1 MKEKIITKKILKWY
15 DLNKRSLPW
24 RKKVSLTKKQYYT
37 LISEFML
44 QQTQVATVIPFFN
57 RFIKNLPSINSL
69 AKVNEK
75 KLIKLWEG
83 LGYYSR
89 ARNLK
94 KTAQIIIK
102 NFDGK
107 LPNNFEDLLTLPG
120 IGNYTA
126 NAILAIAFNKPYI
139 PLDGNIERVLK
150 RYLYLKKEKEIQK
163 DNLLKKKLYL
173 ELLQRSSDYAQALME
188 LGALYVNQ
196 VIQYVISVQ
205 LEKNVNLSKIKILDL
220 TKKLKK
226 NKDKYFILKVYKKN
240 QKYLLIKNTKFNFLK
255 NLSIF
260 PMEELSNP
268 KNFDEN
274 LNFKMSNMNMNIK
287 IQYSKDNQKF
297 SSSYWI
303 DRKKLNSYMLPS
315 FTKKVV
321 QYLEKINEKNCIIGA
336 GISGLFIA
344 NLFKK
349 IQIIKLQFYEKKP
362 EFNRFG
368 RRLWNSIIS

>member
-15 DLNKRSLPW
+15 DLNKRPLPW
-24 RKKVSLTKKQYYT
+24 RKKVSVEKKQYFT

-44 QQTQVATVIPFFN
+44 QQTQVITVIPFFN

-69 AKVNEK
+69 AKVSEK

-94 KTAQIIIK
+94 KSAQVILK

-107 LPNNFEDLLTLPG
+107 LPDDFEDLITLPG

-150 RYLYLKKEKEIQK
+150 RYLYLKKDKEIQK
-163 DNLLKKKLYL
+163 DYLLKKKIIFGTTL
-173 ELLQRSSDYAQALME
+173 RSSDYAQALME
-188 LGALYVNQ
+188 LGALICKPNNPRCDKCP
-196 VIQYVISVQ
+196 IK
-205 LEKNVNLSKIKILDL
+205 KNCKSYKKKDFILARN
-220 TKKLKK
+220 LKK

-240 QKYLLIKNTKFNFLK
+240 QRYLLIKNTKFNFLK

-260 PMEELSNP
+260 PMEELSKP
-268 KNFDEN
+268 KNFNEN

-287 IQYSKDNQKF
+287 IQYLKGNQKF
-297 SSSYWI
+297 PSSYWM
-303 DRKKLNSYMLPS
+303 DRNKLNNYMLPS

-321 QYLEKINEKNCIIGA
+321 QYLEKD
-336 GISGLFIA
+336 
-344 NLFKK
+344 
-349 IQIIKLQFYEKKP
+349 
-362 EFNRFG
+362 
-368 RRLWNSIIS
+368 

>member
-15 DLNKRSLPW
+15 DLNKRLLPW
-24 RKKVSLTKKQYYT
+24 RKKVSLEKKQYYT

-44 QQTQVATVIPFFN
+44 QQTQVTTVIPFFN

-69 AKVNEK
+69 AKANEK
-75 KLIKLWEG
+75 KLIKLWQG

-94 KTAQIIIK
+94 KTAQVIIE
-102 NFDGK
+102 NFEGK
-107 LPNNFEDLLTLPG
+107 LPNNLKDLLTLPG
-120 IGNYTA
+120 VGNYTA

-150 RYLYLKKEKEIQK
+150 RYLYLKKKKEIQK
-163 DNLLKKKLYL
+163 DNLLQKKIIFGTSS
-173 ELLQRSSDYAQALME
+173 RSSDYAQALME
-188 LGALYVNQ
+188 LGALICKPSNPRCD
-196 VIQYVISVQ
+196 
-205 LEKNVNLSKIKILDL
+205 ECPIKINCKSFINKDFSL
-220 TKKLKK
+220 TKRIKK
-226 NKDKYFILKVYKKN
+226 NKEKYFILKVYKKD

-274 LNFKMSNMNMNIK
+274 LNIKMSNMNMNIK

-297 SSSYWI
+297 SSYYWL
-303 DRKKLNSYMLPS
+303 DKKKLDSYMLPT

-321 QYLEKINEKNCIIGA
+321 QYLEKD
-336 GISGLFIA
+336 
-344 NLFKK
+344 
-349 IQIIKLQFYEKKP
+349 
-362 EFNRFG
+362 
-368 RRLWNSIIS
+368 

>member
-1 MKEKIITKKILKWY
+1 MKEKIITKKVLKWY

-24 RKKVSLTKKQYYT
+24 RKKVSFERKQYYT
-37 LISEFML
+37 LVSEFML
-44 QQTQVATVIPFFN
+44 QQTQVTTVIPFFN
-57 RFIKNLPSINSL
+57 RFIKDLPSINSL

-89 ARNLK
+89 VRNLK
-94 KTAQIIIK
+94 KTVQKIIK
-102 NFDGK
+102 NFNGK
-107 LPNNFEDLLTLPG
+107 LPNNSEDLLTLPG
-120 IGNYTA
+120 VGNYTA

-163 DNLLKKKLYL
+163 DNLVKKKIIFGTTL
-173 ELLQRSSDYAQALME
+173 RSSDYAQALME
-188 LGALYVNQ
+188 LGALICKPNNPICDQ
-196 VIQYVISVQ
+196 CPIR
-205 LEKNVNLSKIKILDL
+205 KNCKSYRRKDFIL
-220 TKKLKK
+220 TKNLKK
-226 NKDKYFILKVYKKN
+226 NRDKYFILKVYKKD

-268 KNFDEN
+268 KNFNEN

-287 IQYSKDNQKF
+287 IQYSQDNQKF
-297 SSSYWI
+297 PLSYWF
-303 DRKKLNSYMLPS
+303 DRKKLNNYMLPS

-321 QYLEKINEKNCIIGA
+321 QYLEKN
-336 GISGLFIA
+336 
-344 NLFKK
+344 
-349 IQIIKLQFYEKKP
+349 
-362 EFNRFG
+362 
-368 RRLWNSIIS
+368 

>member
-24 RKKVSLTKKQYYT
+24 RKKVSLEKKQYYT

-44 QQTQVATVIPFFN
+44 QQTQVSTVIPFFN
-57 RFIKNLPSINSL
+57 RFIKSLPSLNSL

-94 KTAQIIIK
+94 KTAQVVIK

-107 LPNNFEDLLTLPG
+107 LPNNFEDLLKLPG

-163 DNLLKKKLYL
+163 DNLVQKKIIFGTTL
-173 ELLQRSSDYAQALME
+173 RSSDYAQALME
-188 LGALYVNQ
+188 LGAIICKPNNPICDKCPIRKKCKSYKKKDF
-196 VIQYVISVQ
+196 S
-205 LEKNVNLSKIKILDL
+205 L
-220 TKKLKK
+220 TKNKKK
-226 NKDKYFILKVYKKN
+226 NKDKYFILKVYKKD
-240 QKYLLIKNTKFNFLK
+240 QRYLLIKNTKFNFLK

-260 PMEELSNP
+260 PMKELSNP
-268 KNFDEN
+268 KNFNEN

-287 IQYSKDNQKF
+287 IQYSKDSQKF
-297 SSSYWI
+297 PFSYWL
-303 DRKKLNSYMLPS
+303 DKKKLNSYMLPS

-321 QYLEKINEKNCIIGA
+321 QYLEKN
-336 GISGLFIA
+336 
-344 NLFKK
+344 
-349 IQIIKLQFYEKKP
+349 
-362 EFNRFG
+362 
-368 RRLWNSIIS
+368 